1 MRNQS
6 DRENGMTL
14 IEIMVVVII
23 LGILA
28 TMVFTRVTG
37 RTEQARRIKAV
48 VEIRAM
54 QNALELFRVDNGF
67 YPSTEQGID
76 ALIAMPS
83 TGQVALNY
91 NEEGYLDKV
100 PFDPWGSPYLYIS
113 PGARGPYD
121 LWSYGPDGEEGGE
134 GRFADIMSWDLE

>member
-1 MRNQS
+1 MRNQA
-6 DRENGMTL
+6 DRESGMTL

-37 RTEQARRIKAV
+37 RTEQARRTKAV
-48 VEIRAM
+48 VEIRAI

-67 YPSTEQGID
+67 YPSTEQGIE
-76 ALIAMPS
+76 ALIEIPS
-83 TGQVALNY
+83 TGQTALNY
-91 NEEGYLDKV
+91 NEDGYLDKV
-100 PFDPWGSPYLYIS
+100 PLDPWGSPYLYIS
-113 PGARGPYD
+113 PGSHGPYD

>member
-1 MRNQS
+1 MRKRNNS
-6 DRENGMTL
+6 ESGMTL

-28 TMVFTRVTG
+28 TMVFTRVAG
-37 RTEQARRIKAV
+37 RTDQARRTKAV
-48 VEIRAM
+48 VEIRSI

-76 ALIAMPS
+76 ALVMMPS

-100 PFDPWGSPYLYIS
+100 PYDPWGSPYLYIS
-113 PGARGPYD
+113 PGSHGPYD
-121 LWSYGPDGEEGGE
+121 LWSFGSDGEEGGE
-134 GRFADIMSWDLE
+134 GTFEDILSWDLE